1 MSKNFGKDFDN
12 ILNLARSRDAFCFT
26 RFSDGEVTILRNQPL
41 ILGDGF
47 FLQGDIHGN
56 LRIAVPRQTYS
67 EEEQKRFI
75 PEESPFIYEKLT
87 EAFKY
92 RKKNYFKGIP
102 PQNSLDGSAS
112 WNFCIDLYGSGDEEH
127 LTFSNVL
134 INDNYR
140 RFISEMLPVFKDKKV
155 VLVSNKNSRF
165 ENLPFSIVKHFPV
178 GTNCMVN
185 DYSLVE
191 TCGKWIEENDIKDH
205 LFLFSAA
212 SLSNFLG
219 YELYKKFDN
228 NQYMDIGSSL
238 GPLLGLS
245 GWKTTRSYLNSYW
258 SNPAN
263 PPRQQVDV
271 WI

>member
-1 MSKNFGKDFDN
+1 MSKNFGKEFDN

-112 WNFCIDLYGSGDEEH
+112 WKFCIDLYGSGDEEH

-134 INDNYR
+134 TIVHLHILKLSHPHILTFSHYR
-140 RFISEMLPVFKDKKV
+140 I
-155 VLVSNKNSRF
+155 
-165 ENLPFSIVKHFPV
+165 
-178 GTNCMVN
+178 
-185 DYSLVE
+185 
-191 TCGKWIEENDIKDH
+191 
-205 LFLFSAA
+205 
-212 SLSNFLG
+212 
-219 YELYKKFDN
+219 
-228 NQYMDIGSSL
+228 
-238 GPLLGLS
+238 
-245 GWKTTRSYLNSYW
+245 LNSLAPFP
-258 SNPAN
+258 N
-263 PPRQQVDV
+263 
-271 WI
+271 IL